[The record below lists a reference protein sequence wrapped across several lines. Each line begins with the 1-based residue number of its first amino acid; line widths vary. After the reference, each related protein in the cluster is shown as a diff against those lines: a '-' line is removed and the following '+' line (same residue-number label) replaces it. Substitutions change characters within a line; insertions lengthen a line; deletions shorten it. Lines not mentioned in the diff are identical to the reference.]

1 MAFRYISV
9 NVVSIVFAFLQCT
22 SAQLSPTFYQTTCPN
37 VTTIVGQVIQQ
48 ALQNDSRIAASLL
61 RMHFHDCFVN
71 GCDGSVLLDDTA
83 NFTGE
88 KTAGPNNNSLR
99 GFDVVDN
106 IKSAVESAC
115 NGIVS
120 CADILA
126 IAAEQSVI
134 LSGGPSW
141 SVQLGR
147 RDSTTANA
155 TLPNTALPAP
165 TDNLSVITTKFQ
177 AVGLSVTD
185 VVALS
190 GGHTIGRARCT
201 VFISRLYNFSGTGNP
216 DPTLNSSYLSTL
228 QSTCPQNG
236 NGSTITPLDPGTQDT
251 FDNNYFVN
259 LQNQMGL
266 LQSDQELLST
276 SGASTI
282 SIVNDYTSSQTHFFS
297 NFSNSMINMGNISPL
312 TGTSGEIRLNCRK
325 VNSNQNRA
333 SESLSQSVS
342 NLLNVI
348 EQYQSVSQ

>member
-1 MAFRYISV
+1 
-9 NVVSIVFAFLQCT
+9 
-22 SAQLSPTFYQTTCPN
+22 
-37 VTTIVGQVIQQ
+37 
-48 ALQNDSRIAASLL
+48 
-61 RMHFHDCFVN
+61 MHFHDCFVN

-106 IKSAVESAC
+106 IKSALESAC
-115 NGIVS
+115 NGTVS

-126 IAAEQSVI
+126 IAAEQSVVM
-134 LSGGPSW
+134 SSGPSW
-141 SVQLGR
+141 TVQLGR
-147 RDSTTANA
+147 RDSTTASS
-155 TLPNTALPAP
+155 TLPNTAIPAP
-165 TDNLSVITTKFQ
+165 TDNVSTIITKFQ
-177 AVGLSVTD
+177 NVGLSVTD

-201 VFISRLYNFSGTGNP
+201 VFIARLYNFSGTGNP

-236 NGSTITPLDPGTQDT
+236 NGNTITPLDPGTQDT

-282 SIVNDYTSSQTHFFS
+282 SIVNDYSSSQTNFFS

-325 VNSNQNRA
+325 VNG
-333 SESLSQSVS
+333 
-342 NLLNVI
+342 
-348 EQYQSVSQ
+348 